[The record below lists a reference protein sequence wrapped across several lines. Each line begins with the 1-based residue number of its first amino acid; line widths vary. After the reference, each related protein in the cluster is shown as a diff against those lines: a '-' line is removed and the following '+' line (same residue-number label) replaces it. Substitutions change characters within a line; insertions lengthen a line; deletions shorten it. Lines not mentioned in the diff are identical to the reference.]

1 VALVCVL
8 AACGPGDAASD
19 GPTGISRE
27 EYCAMGSPVITRV
40 TAEQQQSSVVVR
52 WRELFGSLDERNFR
66 VYRRSGPD
74 AQWSRVAEVEL
85 PSGNGGSWRDTAPL
99 AADTA
104 EYGVTQV
111 GECGEGRLCAGTGP
125 AQQCSVAA
133 VARRER

>member
-1 VALVCVL
+1 
-8 AACGPGDAASD
+8 
-19 GPTGISRE
+19 
-27 EYCAMGSPVITRV
+27 MGSPVITRV
-40 TAEQQQSSVVVR
+40 TAEEEQSSVVVR

-99 AADTA
+99 AADRRSTA
-104 EYGVTQV
+104 SPRI
-111 GECGEGRLCAGTGP
+111 GECGEAGAGTGP

>member
-1 VALVCVL
+1 
-8 AACGPGDAASD
+8 
-19 GPTGISRE
+19 
-27 EYCAMGSPVITRV
+27 MGSPVITRV
-40 TAEQQQSSVVVR
+40 TAEEEQSSVVVR

-85 PSGNGGSWRDTAPL
+85 PSGNRGSWRDTAPL

-111 GECGEGRLCAGTGP
+111 GECGEGRRRHGSG
-125 AQQCSVAA
+125 AA
-133 VARRER
+133 VQRRRGRPPGTLTGGGSATRG